1 MKILI
6 ISHMYPLSSSDVGG
20 IFVHQQSKEL
30 KRQGCEIKVVSP
42 VPWTPFPIKYL
53 SKKWKKYSKIPL
65 QVNHKKIEV
74 YSPRYISFPRALFFA
89 SSGKKMYHG
98 IKKIVAEIY
107 KDFKFDVVHS
117 HVALPD
123 SYAGM
128 IIAKKYRKPLIITI
142 HGQDFQQTIH
152 KNKECKKKIE
162 EVINFSSKTIV
173 VSDKLKRIGNKELN
187 IGPKKL
193 ITIPNGINVEDMF
206 KGKSDLI
213 EKYKGK
219 KIILSVSNLI
229 KTKGIDYNLKAI
241 TELKKK
247 YPEIIYLIVGDGSE
261 KKNLE
266 NLTKE
271 LKMQDYVKFLGE
283 LSHNKVMEYMSI
295 CNIFSLPSWNEGF
308 GIVYLEAMI
317 CAKPVIACQRE
328 GIDGIIKNKKTGL
341 LVKPKNIDELIMAIN
356 FPLSFPKIAKEMGE
370 MGEKMVLNNYAW
382 TKVTKKIAEIYNN
395 FLI

>member
-1 MKILI
+1 
-6 ISHMYPLSSSDVGG
+6 MYLSSFDN
-20 IFVHQQSKEL
+20 ITFFVHDQ
-30 KRQGCEIKVVSP
+30 IKNFKKMGHEVKVISP
-42 VPWTPFPIKYL
+42 VPLVPSFLKYF
-53 SKKWKKYSKIPL
+53 SKKWKNYSENP
-65 QVNHKKIEV
+65 KKMTWDNIEV
-74 YSPRYISFPRALFFA
+74 HYPHYVALPKGLFF
-89 SSGKKMYHG
+89 SFSGRLMYQG
-98 IKKIVAEIY
+98 VRKTVDKIH
-107 KDFKFDVVHS
+107 KNFKFDIVHS

-123 SYAGM
+123 GCTGM
-128 IIAKKYRKPLIITI
+128 LIAKKYKKPLIVTI